1 MEKTKVAVNVFE
13 GGFNCAQAVVQAFA
27 EQTGLAE
34 RTAYRIACGF
44 GAGMGRRQLTCGA
57 VTGGIMVLGMTYG
70 RDLDRTDIDKEKT
83 YQKVNEFLQEFEK
96 RHATTECRELL
107 GCDLTTEEG
116 RKHFKEFHLHSTV
129 CVKCVEDAVSILDGL
144 LG

>member
-1 MEKTKVAVNVFE
+1 
-13 GGFNCAQAVVQAFA
+13 
-27 EQTGLAE
+27 
-34 RTAYRIACGF
+34 
-44 GAGMGRRQLTCGA
+44 MGRRQLTCGA